1 MLLHNVS
8 SGAVLTDNSVMQA
21 WAAME
26 EEIGALQR
34 ATELRSY
41 RMQGINDVVLPANFG
56 ISLSQEPADS
66 PLKAVANTVCFDT
79 SSLPIML
86 LSSYYKGRLTLLL
99 QWVLANHCFCH
110 SGALGQVLVCACCC
124 TARCSETALLASSI
138 PPSL

>member
-1 MLLHNVS
+1 
-8 SGAVLTDNSVMQA
+8 MQA

-66 PLKAVANTVCFDT
+66 PLKAVANTVRSDT
-79 SSLPIML
+79 SSLPKML
-86 LSSYYKGRLTLLL
+86 FLHGAKVILLCYFSMYLPFLMVVMLTHSAALCLCVRAPAWQDALRVHCWPCQSLLVSDSLDCLCLWLSSWT
-99 QWVLANHCFCH
+99 
-110 SGALGQVLVCACCC
+110 
-124 TARCSETALLASSI
+124 
-138 PPSL
+138 

>member
-1 MLLHNVS
+1 
-8 SGAVLTDNSVMQA
+8 MQA

-66 PLKAVANTVCFDT
+66 PLKAVANTV
-79 SSLPIML
+79 
-86 LSSYYKGRLTLLL
+86 RLTLSSPARLL
-99 QWVLANHCFCH
+99 SFSC
-110 SGALGQVLVCACCC
+110 
-124 TARCSETALLASSI
+124 
-138 PPSL
+138 